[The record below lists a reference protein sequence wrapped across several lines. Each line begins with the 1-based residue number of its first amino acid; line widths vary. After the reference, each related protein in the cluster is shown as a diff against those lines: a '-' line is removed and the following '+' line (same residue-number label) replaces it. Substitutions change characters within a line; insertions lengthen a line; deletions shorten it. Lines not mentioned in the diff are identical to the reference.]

1 MAKYIVTG
9 GAGFIGS
16 HLTDH
21 LIDEGH
27 EVWVVDNFLSGFP
40 DQVNKRASLFNID
53 FTEFRALDFFTNTIH
68 PDGIFH
74 MGALARTPW
83 CIDDPILAAK
93 TNVMG
98 TLNVLEV
105 ARKRGVKRCVLSSS
119 NVVYAAQTPY
129 RASKEMGE
137 MWGRVYN
144 ELYNVSN
151 ISLRYSNVYGPRQS
165 EHGPS
170 PNVFAA
176 LRKTL
181 REKGYVEITGDGHQ
195 TRHYTHVKD
204 IVRGLVLAMNSDYA
218 GPAIDLCHS
227 MPWSMNEV
235 AEMFGCSVEADTLR
249 YLPAR
254 FGDVTQIHQNG
265 RRAKSILNWEATID
279 LPVGIRDCL

>member
-21 LIDEGH
+21 LIELGH
-27 EVWVVDNFLSGFP
+27 DVWVVDNFLSGYP
-40 DQVNKRASLFNID
+40 DQVNKKATLLNLD
-53 FTEFRALDFFTNTIH
+53 MTEFRALDFHLNVVK

-74 MGALARTPW
+74 MGAIARTPW
-83 CIDDPILAAK
+83 CIEDPLLAGK

-105 ARKRGVKRCVLSSS
+105 ARKRGIKRCVLSSS

-129 RASKEMGE
+129 RTTKEMGE

-144 ELYNVSN
+144 ELYGVSN
-151 ISLRYSNVYGPRQS
+151 ISLRYSNVYGTRQS

-170 PNVFAA
+170 PNVFAS

-181 REKGYVEITGDGHQ
+181 REKGYLEITGDGSQ

-204 IVRGLVLAMNSDYA
+204 IARGLVLAMNSDYA
-218 GPAIDLCHS
+218 GPAIDLCHN

-235 AEMFGCSVEADTLR
+235 AGMFGCSVKDGTIK
-249 YLPAR
+249 YLPPR
-254 FGDVTQIHQNG
+254 LGDVEHIHQSD
-265 RRAKSILNWEATID
+265 RRAKNILGWEAEID
-279 LPVGIRDCL
+279 LPVGIKDCL

>member
-21 LIDEGH
+21 LIGLGH

-40 DQVNKRASLFNID
+40 DQVNDRARLFNID
-53 FTEFRALDFFTNTIH
+53 FTEFRALDFHTNIIQ

-83 CIDDPILAAK
+83 CIEDPILAAK

-105 ARKRGVKRCVLSSS
+105 ARKREIKRCVLSSS

-165 EHGPS
+165 ERGPS

-181 REKGYVEITGDGHQ
+181 REKGYMEITGDGRQ

-204 IVRGLVLAMNSDYA
+204 IVRGLVFAMNSNFT
-218 GPAIDLCHS
+218 GNAIDLCHRR
-227 MPWSMNEV
+227 PWSMNEV
-235 AEMFGCSVEADTLR
+235 AAMFGCSIEAGTIK
-249 YLPAR
+249 YLPSR
-254 FGDVTQIHQNG
+254 FGDVEHIHQSPQ
-265 RRAKSILNWEATID
+265 RAWDLLKWDAEID
-279 LPVGIRDCL
+279 LRAGIKDCL